1 MPFAASWAVVFWIVV
16 RSYTVSSAYL
26 RVALVAASTALVSR
40 PAKLMV
46 FLNLSVE
53 SLIST
58 TAPLKFRSVSH
69 RAVTPFNA
77 APPMKLPNAAALPV
91 AFSNAFTASFALPVM
106 RTDMMALCPAIV
118 HLLFGSFHFLCQQAY
133 AGAPVEFAGLVPPL
147 PRGAAEAAGE
157 DEAESAERI
166 VGPRG

>member
-1 MPFAASWAVVFWIVV
+1 MPLAASWAVVFWMSS
-16 RSYTVSSAYL
+16 RPYTVASAYL
-26 RVALVAASTALVSR
+26 RVSFAAACTALVSM

-58 TAPLKFRSVSH
+58 TAPLKFLSVPH

-91 AFSNAFTASFALPVM
+91 AFSNAFTASSALPVM

-118 HLLFGSFHFLCQQAY
+118 HLLFGSFHFLGQQAY

-157 DEAESAERI
+157 DEAELAERI